1 MESKIMYTEDFPSGP
16 MRHYFFDYKQG
27 AMGHLFVQLTCS
39 EKLRDGSYQRN
50 RVVFFER
57 DLPLVVQ
64 ALASLCHHAG
74 HLKLAGL
81 KEGPEVR
88 RERGIPSWEPD
99 MKPRERLLAH
109 GPLALSD
116 SELLAML
123 IGSGTPR
130 ETAAD
135 LAERILKAFGGL
147 KGLVSASYKTLASFT
162 GMGLAKCSA
171 ILSAIEI
178 AMRLF
183 MRGGDGPANELP
195 A

>member
-1 MESKIMYTEDFPSGP
+1 MYTEAFPSGP

-27 AMGHLFVQLTCS
+27 PMGHLFVQLTCS
-39 EKLRDGSYQRN
+39 EKLRDGNYQRN

-74 HLKLAGL
+74 YLKLAGQ
-81 KEGPEVR
+81 KEGTEVR

-99 MKPRERLLAH
+99 MKPRERLLSH
-109 GPLALSD
+109 GPAALSD
-116 SELLAML
+116 AELLAML
-123 IGSGTPR
+123 IGSGTPK
-130 ETAAD
+130 ETAVD
-135 LAERILKAFGGL
+135 LAGRILKAFGGL
-147 KGLVSASYKTLASFT
+147 HGLGRASYEKLACFS

-171 ILSAIEI
+171 ILSAIEL

-183 MRGGDGPANELP
+183 GRNVDSPATGLP